1 MDSGEV
7 TSIVGD
13 QVVVKVTGNLPAMG
27 AQIFT
32 SRGKIGVVADI
43 IGSVEKPYFIVKT
56 SPNAKVG
63 IGERLRS
70 N

>member
-13 QVVVKVTGNLPAMG
+13 QVVVKVTGKLPAMG
-27 AQIFT
+27 TAIFT
-32 SRGKIGVVADI
+32 SRTKIGVVADI
-43 IGSVEKPYFIVKT
+43 IGSVEKPYFVVKT
-56 SPNAKVG
+56 SPNAKVA
-63 IGERLRS
+63 IGDRLRS